1 MMHIRDPKHL
11 RQVLMWLFNLRKKMK
26 NITIRISKLV
36 LIFSMFS
43 SMGCEELE
51 ENPDFITRDNFFTT
65 ADQLQLGVNAIYDGI
80 GSGRDGW
87 NHFYNRFVFECRV
100 GYQVGWE
107 KGPSDFQ
114 NGVVSPTDVYIATYW
129 RISYENINR
138 ANALIEKADELKE
151 AGISNIELLER
162 VKAEAI
168 FLRAFYYYNLIRY
181 FDNVP
186 FTVKRTVS
194 DKELPSNENGK
205 RLVLD
210 LLEADL
216 AVIADIL
223 PGSYTGNNEGRAT
236 KWAALTLLMKSFL
249 LDEKWVE
256 AKNTAETIINEG
268 GFVLFDDFSHN
279 FDVAHENSGERIFE
293 AQVSAAAGASEN
305 HNHHSHFVP
314 ADLPNGIGGQG
325 WHWLNGTQAFRMK
338 YEKTDKRIPGTF
350 ISEYPSN
357 RVGMNSNGEFP
368 IVRWSESTSYNLSRF
383 GGLVSAGAD
392 PNDPETLVYS
402 NAWTSKW
409 VQIGIANPAFTE
421 KNIVYLRYAD
431 VLLGHS
437 EAANESGTG
446 DPYLGINEVRSRAGL
461 VPLSGLGQS
470 QLRDAIVEERVL
482 EFAFEQETYAELKR
496 KSTFGGEQDYLGDY
510 IQEFID
516 TYQVDR
522 QLSPKDYVLPI
533 PLNETLG
540 NPNVKQNPAY

>member
-1 MMHIRDPKHL
+1 
-11 RQVLMWLFNLRKKMK
+11 MK
-26 NITIRISKLV
+26 NLKIRISNLV
-36 LIFSMFS
+36 FIFSLLF
-43 SMGCEELE
+43 SMGCEELV

-151 AGISNIELLER
+151 AGISNIELVER

-181 FDNVP
+181 FDDVP
-186 FTVKRTVS
+186 FTIKMTVS
-194 DKELPSNENGK
+194 DTDLPSNENGK
-205 RLVLD
+205 RQVLD

-216 AVIADIL
+216 AVIADVL
-223 PGSYTGNNEGRAT
+223 PPSYTGDNVGRAT
-236 KWAALTLLMKSFL
+236 KWAALTLLMKAYL

-256 AKNTAETIINEG
+256 AKSTAETIMNEG
-268 GFVLFDDFSHN
+268 GFALFEDFSHN

-293 AQVSAAAGASEN
+293 AQVSAAAGANEN

-338 YEKTDKRIPGTF
+338 YEETDKRIPGTF

-392 PNDPETLVYS
+392 PNNPETLVFS

-446 DPYLGINEVRSRAGL
+446 DPFLGINEVRRRAGL
-461 VPLSGLGQS
+461 APLATLNQS
-470 QLRDAIVEERVL
+470 QMRDAIVEERVL

-522 QLSPKDYVLPI
+522 QLSAKDYVLPI

-540 NPNVKQNPAY
+540 NPNVTQNPAY